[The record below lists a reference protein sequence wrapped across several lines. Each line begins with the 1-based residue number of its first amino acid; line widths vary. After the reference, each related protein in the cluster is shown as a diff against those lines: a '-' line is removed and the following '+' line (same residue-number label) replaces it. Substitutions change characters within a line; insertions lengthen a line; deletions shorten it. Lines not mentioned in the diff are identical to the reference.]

1 MSSSSTPL
9 KVNYLV
15 IRTLHFRGVRG
26 DLQERPLSVF
36 PMPILGFPMPLSQSS
51 EHKKPDFVLEMPE
64 NGGFGG
70 QKRTKIPILCSNA
83 PKRGF
88 RRQKA
93 HKNGNFVLEKPEIE
107 GSEGLGAH
115 GLCRRVANSAG
126 NGCRLAGGRCSD
138 TEQKTEEGDRKVPPS
153 SVCSVRSLSL
163 NLQVP
168 PLWSCTTGT
177 ALA

>member
-1 MSSSSTPL
+1 
-9 KVNYLV
+9 
-15 IRTLHFRGVRG
+15 
-26 DLQERPLSVF
+26 
-36 PMPILGFPMPLSQSS
+36 MPLVCLP
-51 EHKKPDFVLEMPE
+51 EHKKPDFVLER
-64 NGGFGG
+64 G
-70 QKRTKIPILCSNA
+70 QNQGKIAVSDTKMPILCSKCLKMGVSEGKSAQKSRFCARNA

-93 HKNGNFVLEKPEIE
+93 HKNADFVLEKPEIE

-115 GLCRRVANSAG
+115 GLCGRVANSAG

>member
-1 MSSSSTPL
+1 MSSSSTPS
-9 KVNYLV
+9 KVNCLV

-26 DLQERPLSVF
+26 DLQERPYLFF
-36 PMPILGFPMPLSQSS
+36 PMPIPFFPS
-51 EHKKPDFVLEMPE
+51 
-64 NGGFGG
+64 
-70 QKRTKIPILCSNA
+70 TKSPILCSKCRN
-83 PKRGF
+83 RGL
-88 RRQKA
+88 RRAKA
-93 HKNGNFVLEKPEIE
+93 HKNLDFVLEKPEIE

-115 GLCRRVANSAG
+115 GICGRVANSAG

>member
-1 MSSSSTPL
+1 MNSSSTPS
-9 KVNYLV
+9 KANCLV
-15 IRTLHFRGVRG
+15 IKTLHFRGVRG
-26 DLQERPLSVF
+26 DLQERPYLFF
-36 PMPILGFPMPLSQSS
+36 PMPIPFFPS
-51 EHKKPDFVLEMPE
+51 
-64 NGGFGG
+64 
-70 QKRTKIPILCSNA
+70 TKTSILCS
-83 PKRGF
+83 KCRKWGF
-88 RRQKA
+88 LTTKA

-115 GLCRRVANSAG
+115 GLCGRVANSAG

>member
-1 MSSSSTPL
+1 
-9 KVNYLV
+9 
-15 IRTLHFRGVRG
+15 
-26 DLQERPLSVF
+26 
-36 PMPILGFPMPLSQSS
+36 MPLSQSS
-51 EHKKPDFVLEMPE
+51 EHKKPD
-64 NGGFGG
+64 
-70 QKRTKIPILCSNA
+70 
-83 PKRGF
+83 
-88 RRQKA
+88 
-93 HKNGNFVLEKPEIE
+93 FVLEKPEIE

-115 GLCRRVANSAG
+115 GLCGRVANSAG

>member
-1 MSSSSTPL
+1 MLGEHNLSSSSTPS
-9 KVNYLV
+9 KVNCLV

-64 NGGFGG
+64 N
-70 QKRTKIPILCSNA
+70 
-83 PKRGF
+83 
-88 RRQKA
+88 
-93 HKNGNFVLEKPEIE
+93 E

-115 GLCRRVANSAG
+115 GLCGRVANSAG

-163 NLQVP
+163 SLQVP

>member
-1 MSSSSTPL
+1 MLGEHNLSSSSTPS
-9 KVNYLV
+9 KVNCLV

-51 EHKKPDFVLEMPE
+51 EHKNGDFVLEMPE
-64 NGGFGG
+64 N
-70 QKRTKIPILCSNA
+70 
-83 PKRGF
+83 
-88 RRQKA
+88 
-93 HKNGNFVLEKPEIE
+93 E

-115 GLCRRVANSAG
+115 GLCGRVANSAG

-163 NLQVP
+163 SLQVP

>member
-1 MSSSSTPL
+1 MICRNDHTYSSRCQSPSS
-9 KVNYLV
+9 
-15 IRTLHFRGVRG
+15 RA
-26 DLQERPLSVF
+26 Q
-36 PMPILGFPMPLSQSS
+36 
-51 EHKKPDFVLEMPE
+51 KPRFCA
-64 NGGFGG
+64 
-70 QKRTKIPILCSNA
+70 RNA
-83 PKRGF
+83 RKRGF
-88 RRQKA
+88 RRLKA
-93 HKNGNFVLEKPEIE
+93 HKNGDFVLEKPEIE

-115 GLCRRVANSAG
+115 GLCGRVANSTR
-126 NGCRLAGGRCSD
+126 NGCRLARDAGIGCWKWLPPGRGWPGAADWLGGRCSN

>member
-1 MSSSSTPL
+1 MLGEHNLSSSSTPS
-9 KVNYLV
+9 KVNCLV

-64 NGGFGG
+64 
-70 QKRTKIPILCSNA
+70 
-83 PKRGF
+83 
-88 RRQKA
+88 
-93 HKNGNFVLEKPEIE
+93 IE

-115 GLCRRVANSAG
+115 GLCGRVANSAG

-138 TEQKTEEGDRKVPPS
+138 TEQ
-153 SVCSVRSLSL
+153 
-163 NLQVP
+163 
-168 PLWSCTTGT
+168 
-177 ALA
+177 

>member
-1 MSSSSTPL
+1 MLGEHNLSSSSTPS
-9 KVNYLV
+9 KVNCLV
-15 IRTLHFRGVRG
+15 IKTLHFRGVRG

-51 EHKKPDFVLEMPE
+51 EHKNGDFVLEMPE
-64 NGGFGG
+64 N
-70 QKRTKIPILCSNA
+70 
-83 PKRGF
+83 
-88 RRQKA
+88 
-93 HKNGNFVLEKPEIE
+93 E

-115 GLCRRVANSAG
+115 GLCGRVANSAG

-163 NLQVP
+163 SLQVP

>member
-1 MSSSSTPL
+1 MLGEHNLSSSSTPS
-9 KVNYLV
+9 KVNCLV
-15 IRTLHFRGVRG
+15 IKTLQFRGVRG

-51 EHKKPDFVLEMPE
+51 EHKNGDFVLEMPE
-64 NGGFGG
+64 N
-70 QKRTKIPILCSNA
+70 
-83 PKRGF
+83 
-88 RRQKA
+88 
-93 HKNGNFVLEKPEIE
+93 E

-115 GLCRRVANSAG
+115 GLCGRVANSAG

-163 NLQVP
+163 SLQVP

>member
-1 MSSSSTPL
+1 MLGEHNLSSSSTPS
-9 KVNYLV
+9 KVNCLV

-64 NGGFGG
+64 N
-70 QKRTKIPILCSNA
+70 
-83 PKRGF
+83 
-88 RRQKA
+88 
-93 HKNGNFVLEKPEIE
+93 E

-115 GLCRRVANSAG
+115 GLCGRVANSAG

>member
-1 MSSSSTPL
+1 MSSSSTPS
-9 KVNYLV
+9 KVNCLV

-26 DLQERPLSVF
+26 DLQEDHTYSFRYQF
-36 PMPILGFPMPLSQSS
+36 PSSRAQKPRFCARNARKWGFL
-51 EHKKPDFVLEMPE
+51 
-64 NGGFGG
+64 
-70 QKRTKIPILCSNA
+70 TT
-83 PKRGF
+83 
-88 RRQKA
+88 KA
-93 HKNGNFVLEKPEIE
+93 HKNGDFVLEKPEIE

-115 GLCRRVANSAG
+115 GLCGRVANSAG